1 MSVNSVVYDAV
12 EYDKPVNYIF
22 EFVKSKS
29 MVAVYFIV
37 FIVIY
42 GYIMTMNK
50 RREILDRWDEY
61 RYNIAVLPFSGYLKP
76 FEDTS
81 AAVSSWYYF
90 LDFLGMICKK
100 AFGYV
105 VGPISAA
112 LTLLTKLAGEITLN
126 ADMIRKQIAIIR
138 NMIADIVMSIYR
150 KLESMIN
157 ASTYAFSR
165 IENILKRVAAIFQTI
180 YHYMQIS
187 AAIFVGMTKG
197 GFSTLIT
204 MVVVLMYVVP
214 YLALGPVGLIF
225 TYLALCFDEHTV
237 LTLED
242 GSQKYIRDVKIGD
255 VLMDGGRVVSKIRV
269 CVDALDT
276 IYDYRGIRVSGSH
289 YVLQKGEWCKVC
301 DAEGAVPVEAGG
313 SAVLYNLNTTTHRIF
328 ANAPNATMP
337 IIFMDYDETS
347 DGADVERENSEV
359 LRILNGRDTE
369 KPHESPPP
377 RRYKIGYGTPYVE
390 TADTY
395 GYIQHIVEDR
405 DVIVK
410 IGARYLTEWV
420 KVKMPDGSWICARDH
435 PEAYIVGVSSPE
447 RPTLLWCVVT
457 RTHEVDLGDGIVVR
471 DFIEK

>member
-1 MSVNSVVYDAV
+1 MSVNSVVYDTV
-12 EYDKPVNYIF
+12 EYEKPVNYIF

-50 RREILDRWDEY
+50 RRDILDRWDEY
-61 RYNIAVLPFSGYLKP
+61 RYNIAILPFSGYMKP
-76 FEDTS
+76 LEGKS
-81 AAVSSWYYF
+81 AAMSSWYYF
-90 LDFLGMICKK
+90 LDFLFMICKK

-105 VGPISAA
+105 TGPISAA
-112 LTLLTKLAGEITLN
+112 LKLLTKLAGEITFN

-150 KLESMIN
+150 KLENMIN

-180 YHYMQIS
+180 YHFMQLN
-187 AAIFVGMTKG
+187 AAIFVGMTKK

-204 MVVVLMYVVP
+204 FVIVLLYVIP
-214 YLALGPVGLIF
+214 YLAIGPAGLIF
-225 TYLALCFDEHTV
+225 THISLCFDEHTV

-242 GSQKYIRDVKIGD
+242 GSQKYIRDVKLGD

-269 CVDALDT
+269 CVDASET
-276 IYDYRGIRVSGSH
+276 VYDYRGIRVSGSH

-301 DAEGAVPVEAGG
+301 DAEGAVPVAVGG
-313 SAVLYNLNTTTHRIF
+313 SGILYNLNTTTHRIF
-328 ANAPNATMP
+328 ANASSASMP
-337 IIFMDYDETS
+337 VIFMDYDETS
-347 DGADVERENSEV
+347 DCADVESENAEV
-359 LRILNGRDTE
+359 LRAIHGKYIERTVDT
-369 KPHESPPP
+369 HP
-377 RRYKIGYGTPYVE
+377 RRYRIGYGGPYVE
-390 TADTY
+390 TTDTY
-395 GYIQHIVEDR
+395 GYIQHTVEDR

-410 IGARYLTEWV
+410 ISTRYLTEWV

-435 PEAYIVGVSSPE
+435 PEASVISTSSPE